1 MRSSLAYASLSAS
14 PVRAWASQVGD
25 TSWLGKWAQWMGTP
39 LGVKLPN
46 RRMGGEDRWQFESQL
61 FTDVCVCVTTHGFC
75 WSWRPDGRE
84 EGSACDGATGETGL
98 LQSPHCAVRL
108 LHAGN
113 LLTSCF
119 FSLFRDLWHTHT
131 HTHVFTQGY
140 ANTCIVSHY
149 PKTHISHKVILVTLK
164 ATIHTGILSADLL
177 KLVWFTLKQV

>member
-1 MRSSLAYASLSAS
+1 MRSSLAYASLSAR
-14 PVRAWASQVGD
+14 PVQARACGVGD
-25 TSWLGKWAQWMGTP
+25 TSWLGKWAQWTGTP

-61 FTDVCVCVTTHGFC
+61 FMDVCVTTHGFC

-84 EGSACDGATGETGL
+84 EGSACDGATGETGF

-119 FSLFRDLWHTHT
+119 SSLFRDLWHTCT
-131 HTHVFTQGY
+131 CLYTRICKYCTCTTTQ
-140 ANTCIVSHY
+140 
-149 PKTHISHKVILVTLK
+149 
-164 ATIHTGILSADLL
+164 
-177 KLVWFTLKQV
+177 KQD

>member
-1 MRSSLAYASLSAS
+1 MRSSLAYASLSAH
-14 PVRAWASQVGD
+14 PVHARACRVGD
-25 TSWLGKWAQWMGTP
+25 TSWLEKWAQWTGTP

-61 FTDVCVCVTTHGFC
+61 FMDVCVTTCRFC

-84 EGSACDGATGETGL
+84 EGSACDGATGETGF

-119 FSLFRDLWHTHT
+119 SSLFRDLWHTCT
-131 HTHVFTQGY
+131 CLYTRICKYCTCTTTQKRITG
-140 ANTCIVSHY
+140 
-149 PKTHISHKVILVTLK
+149 LTLLPL
-164 ATIHTGILSADLL
+164 IYCYMVCVL
-177 KLVWFTLKQV
+177 